1 MGISS
6 DGGGDVALN
15 VISISHPHALTHS
28 RTHPPHPNLIS
39 WIHYVIFSYYK
50 MILKIILAILIVFI
64 IWKLIHHLLSNG
76 SRMYGGSFATKS
88 SDLSKSY
95 VEDIDRDLFRM
106 QLAHLNQ
113 YHKIAE
119 HHNETFIIGDIH
131 DSLASA
137 FVPLIEA
144 GIIEEGSIGFDAIHD
159 KFTYRL
165 TNSDNGN
172 KVVCCGDVLGRGG
185 NMYALQL
192 LECLLDLSTAHHD
205 KYVFVLGNHEI
216 EFMCSGEAS
225 PAYDFWNKPG
235 KQVQEKLKDYFM
247 NHTAALAYIFDGK
260 NKSFVCS
267 HTYLGNGSIT
277 LNKSAVP
284 QMSDEMRE
292 KLSDLL
298 NGFIGK
304 HDPTL
309 KLKSEQICDI
319 IKKCN
324 ITAAYTSNPD
334 ESTKRKFL
342 VEIINYMASADKRYE
357 SLVEAA
363 KTYKHPLPRR
373 APKTKTDGRS
383 RFYQSPFGLSEYL
396 KEDGRLDVN
405 LAHAKLCDFMNKEQ
419 DPERQLV
426 IFDFLYYYPRP
437 SIDEKTG
444 RVEVSKYNTVNQY
457 YTNHPIVDWFI
468 GHTQVQKAE
477 PENRSFKHGE
487 NLTLHC
493 MDTNT
498 MNFCGNENVS
508 NSIKSKLNGFKY
520 GYDSL
525 YIARI
530 NENDEIK
537 FDEIILTYDDIEEL
551 LRRRE
556 DDVMVATRERE
567 EREERERQERME
579 RRRKEMEE
587 EEERKEEEERERKE
601 REEEERKRKEMEEN
615 KNIAETGDQPRR
627 PRPSF

>member
-1 MGISS
+1 
-6 DGGGDVALN
+6 
-15 VISISHPHALTHS
+15 
-28 RTHPPHPNLIS
+28 
-39 WIHYVIFSYYK
+39 
-50 MILKIILAILIVFI
+50 
-64 IWKLIHHLLSNG
+64 
-76 SRMYGGSFATKS
+76 MYGASYATKS
-88 SDLSKSY
+88 DDLSKSY

-113 YHKIAE
+113 YHKLAE
-119 HHNETFIIGDIH
+119 HRNETFIIGDIH

-144 GIIEEGSIGFDAIHD
+144 GIIEEGSISFDPIHD
-159 KFTYRL
+159 KFTYKL

-205 KYVFVLGNHEI
+205 KYVLVLGNHEI

-225 PAYDFWNKPG
+225 EAYDFWNKPC

-267 HTYLGNGSIT
+267 HTYLNEVSIT
-277 LNKSAVP
+277 LNKSEVP
-284 QMSDEMRE
+284 QMSDEIRK
-292 KLSDLL
+292 KLSGLL
-298 NGFIGK
+298 NRFICE
-304 HDPTL
+304 HNPAL
-309 KLKSEQICDI
+309 KLESEQICDI

-324 ITAAYTSNPD
+324 ITAAYGRDPD
-334 ESTKRKFL
+334 DSTKRRFL
-342 VEIINYMASADKRYE
+342 VETINYLASVDKRYE
-357 SLVEAA
+357 SLVEDA
-363 KTYKHPLPRR
+363 KTYKPPLVRR
-373 APKTKTDGRS
+373 PPKTLTDGRDQY
-383 RFYQSPFGLSEYL
+383 YQSPFGLDEYL
-396 KEDGRLDVN
+396 RKDGRLDVN
-405 LAHAKLCDFMNKEQ
+405 LAHAKLCDFLNKEH

-426 IFDFLYYYPRP
+426 IFDHLYYEPRP
-437 SIDEKTG
+437 HIDEDG
-444 RVEVSKYNTVNQY
+444 HVRLNTYTVLNQY
-457 YTNHPIVDWFI
+457 HTNHQKVDWFM

-477 PENRSFKHGE
+477 PENRSFKRGE
-487 NLTLHC
+487 NLTMHF

-498 MNFCGNENVS
+498 MNFLGDMKVS
-508 NSIKSKLNGFKY
+508 DSIKSKLNGFKY

-556 DDVMVATRERE
+556 DIVVAATRERE

-587 EEERKEEEERERKE
+587 EEREEEERERKE

-615 KNIAETGDQPRR
+615 KNIAETGDQLRR